1 MKAEKQLLL
10 DQIIE
15 KTSASKVLML
25 LSYKN
30 LDANVTANFRNG
42 LLKAGGELTVT
53 GKRVFRK
60 AAEEAG
66 IKLTDVEMPGHVAFV
81 TSQADPIE
89 TTKAIFTFTKE
100 NKDTLEVL
108 GGQFEGQNCTA
119 KDFEEVANLPTQDAM
134 RAQMLGLFGAPMS
147 QLVSVM
153 QSLLTSPIYLLDNK
167 VKKEEGEN

>member
-10 DQIIE
+10 DEIIQ
-15 KTSASKVLML
+15 KASGSNLLML
-25 LSYKN
+25 LSYKK
-30 LDANVTANFRNG
+30 LDANSTANFRSG
-42 LLKAGGELTVT
+42 LMKAGGELTVT

-66 IKLTDVEMPGHVAFV
+66 IKLEDFEMPGHVAFV
-81 TSQADPIE
+81 TSDADPIE
-89 TTKAIFTFTKE
+89 TTKAIFTFSKE
-100 NKDTLEVL
+100 HKDTLEVL

-134 RAQMLGLFGAPMS
+134 RAQMVGLFQAPMT

-153 QSLLTSPIYLLDNK
+153 QSLLTSPVYLLDNK
-167 VKKEEGEN
+167 VKKEEGGN